1 MHKKYFLLVVVEIKT
16 LIKGWPVARAMEKG
30 PKKAVVFRV
39 DISFICGL
47 SQPRRCLNRL
57 LFGCN
62 SKDYYIDNNI

>member
-39 DISFICGL
+39 GY
-47 SQPRRCLNRL
+47 
-57 LFGCN
+57 LFHLWTFTA
-62 SKDYYIDNNI
+62 KEVFEQALI